1 MVSDFRHGGDDPSCC
16 FVATTTAA
24 IIAASLAAG
33 GSVVASKMQSNAAKD
48 SAKSQ
53 TDAND
58 KTLDFTKQQAEN
70 AYQNSEATRHANYDQ
85 WKSRQSTIA
94 DFAKGY
100 GINAGIPDYVPGV
113 DPGFVG
119 ARPQQAPPSYAPSG
133 DLTSA
138 RAKFDALF
146 PGETL
151 TPEMVKSKEAELSA
165 AGFTLR
171 PNAQGQVG
179 KIQYGSG
186 PIIDIIQGA
195 GSGLNK
201 KQWLLPTPAA
211 PAPTAGTI
219 GAYSSPA
226 PQFAATPDPYRIFQ
240 RGTIAG
246 AR

>member
-1 MVSDFRHGGDDPSCC
+1 MVSDFRQHDGDDASCC

-24 IIAASLAAG
+24 LIAAGMAAG
-33 GSVVASKMQSNAAKD
+33 GSVTAAKIASN
-48 SAKSQ
+48 SAKNSAKAQ
-53 TDAND
+53 TAAND
-58 KTLDFTKQQAEN
+58 QTLDFTKQQAEN
-70 AYQNSEATRHANYDQ
+70 AYQNSESTRRANYDQ
-85 WKSRQSTIA
+85 WKAKQSTIA

-100 GINAGIPDYVPGV
+100 GINAGVPDYAPGI
-113 DPGFVG
+113 DPRFTG
-119 ARPQQAPPSYAPSG
+119 QQPNVPSYAPGG

-138 RAKFDALF
+138 RAKFDQLF

-151 TPEMVKSKEAELSA
+151 TPEMVKAKEAELTA

-171 PNAQGQVG
+171 PNVQGQVG

-201 KQWLLPTPAA
+201 KQWLLPTPG
-211 PAPTAGTI
+211 PQPGTI
-219 GAYSSPA
+219 GAFA
-226 PQFAATPDPYRIFQ
+226 PQQPAFVNTPDPYRIFQ